1 MRAPLYS
8 LAKEKECRK
17 KKSLRDSERE
27 GKTKMA
33 RWSNTEK
40 EYISRLKKNGFN
52 YIQTLEAYRRNFP
65 TLRKKDEE
73 VFLMY
78 KEADS
83 LVIDL
88 AKPLSVEKKV
98 VPNTFICYWRADK
111 NRSGKCTYHIKY
123 DIGFREHEQY
133 ALKLIRGALG
143 NLDNLRIV
151 GLFRAIE
158 KRR

>member
-1 MRAPLYS
+1 
-8 LAKEKECRK
+8 
-17 KKSLRDSERE
+17 
-27 GKTKMA
+27 MA
-33 RWSNTEK
+33 RWSSAEK
-40 EYISRLKKNGFN
+40 SYISRLKKNGFN
-52 YIQTLEAYRRNFP
+52 YMQTLEAYRRNFP
-65 TLRKKDEE
+65 SVKKKDEE
-73 VFLMY
+73 IFLMY

-88 AKPLSVEKKV
+88 SKPGEKEKKI
-98 VPNTFICYWRADK
+98 VPNTFICYWRADN

-143 NLDNLRIV
+143 NLENLRVV